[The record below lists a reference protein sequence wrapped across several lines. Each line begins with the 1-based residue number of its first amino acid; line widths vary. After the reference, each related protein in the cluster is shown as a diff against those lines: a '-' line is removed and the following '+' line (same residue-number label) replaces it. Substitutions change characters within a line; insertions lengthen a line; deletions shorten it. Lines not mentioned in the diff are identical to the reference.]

1 MSEGSDYVLRLVAN
15 EEAMPVET
23 DAPEQG
29 SEIAY
34 DAGLQVEL
42 LEHGPDALQEFGM
55 IVVRGCGDE
64 ARYNSA
70 VWFALGQ
77 GLVYELK
84 DSCVVITDPKAE

>member
-1 MSEGSDYVLRLVAN
+1 MSEGSDFTLRLIAHD
-15 EEAMPVET
+15 ETMPVET

-55 IVVRGCGDE
+55 IVVRGCRDE

-84 DSCVVITDPKAE
+84 DSCVVITDPAAK